1 MATNR
6 IGKLRARRTD
16 PLIKAAAAGQL
27 REVYDRISED
37 ESVRYAIG
45 AMQPIDDEY
54 TKNTYEEGNRV
65 KAQLDKALNQP
76 RQTAEF
82 EYQGS
87 VTNNTHIKAHSDIDL
102 LALHAYFY
110 SIQPPGKP
118 ALVYPGDLMADLR
131 NLRSA
136 ASKALKSAYPAV
148 TVDDAP
154 GKAISLE
161 GGSLQRKIDVVI
173 SNWWDTVEYQAS
185 GLSYQRGVHIF
196 DSKANVRIENR
207 PFLHNARID
216 ARDRVLNGNVRKVAR
231 LLKSLRYDADTTVDI
246 SSYDITSIAY
256 RMPDELMGPS
266 QGAELALVENARL
279 FLRWLLDDDAHRALL
294 KVPNEMRPIFC
305 TDGASV
311 EGLKQL
317 YKEIQDLVDDIAKGL
332 SRSFRK
338 LAEARVSY

>member
-102 LALHAYFY
+102 LALHAYF
-110 SIQPPGKP
+110 
-118 ALVYPGDLMADLR
+118 
-131 NLRSA
+131 
-136 ASKALKSAYPAV
+136 
-148 TVDDAP
+148 
-154 GKAISLE
+154 
-161 GGSLQRKIDVVI
+161 
-173 SNWWDTVEYQAS
+173 
-185 GLSYQRGVHIF
+185 
-196 DSKANVRIENR
+196 
-207 PFLHNARID
+207 
-216 ARDRVLNGNVRKVAR
+216 
-231 LLKSLRYDADTTVDI
+231 
-246 SSYDITSIAY
+246 
-256 RMPDELMGPS
+256 
-266 QGAELALVENARL
+266 
-279 FLRWLLDDDAHRALL
+279 
-294 KVPNEMRPIFC
+294 
-305 TDGASV
+305 
-311 EGLKQL
+311 
-317 YKEIQDLVDDIAKGL
+317 
-332 SRSFRK
+332 
-338 LAEARVSY
+338 